1 MPGSAGLLR
10 SISLIHCTDR
20 ASAQK
25 SPTQTA
31 GVVGVVFFSG
41 DKFFLAGCHGTADL
55 GSEACQVMF
64 NGYKELGGMR
74 PEWSV

>member
-1 MPGSAGLLR
+1 MPSSAGLLR
-10 SISLIHCTDR
+10 SISLTHCTGS

-25 SPTQTA
+25 LPTQTA
-31 GVVGVVFFSG
+31 GVVGVVIFSG
-41 DKFFLAGCHGTADL
+41 DKFFLAERNGTADL